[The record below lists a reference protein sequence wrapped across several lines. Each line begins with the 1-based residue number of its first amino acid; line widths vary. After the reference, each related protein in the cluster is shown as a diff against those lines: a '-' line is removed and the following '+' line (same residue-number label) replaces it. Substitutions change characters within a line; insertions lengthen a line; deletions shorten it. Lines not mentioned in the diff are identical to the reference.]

1 MGATTDSKQLTVKD
15 QEGMKAMYALYQ
27 AFIERKS
34 ELLAAIGEHIQ
45 ISFIALMIAVILAI
59 PIAIYGTR
67 HPQWAEGIIGVSAVL
82 QTIPSLALLGLLI
95 PFVGIGEK
103 PAIIALVIYSLL
115 PILRNTY
122 TGVRQIDR
130 NLIEASDA
138 MGMNGWQRLWR
149 VELPLAL
156 PFIMSGIRT
165 ATVLVIGTTTLAA
178 LVGAGGLGKL
188 ILLGI
193 DRNNHDL
200 IILGAV
206 PVAAL
211 AIVFDSLLRFAE
223 RISLIRFRL
232 FAGVGL
238 LCAVLIIVPLFRST
252 AGGKIVIGAKIGA
265 EPEILINMY
274 KLLIEQ
280 ESNLKVEL
288 KPGLGKTT
296 FVFEALKSGGI
307 DIYPEFTGTIVS
319 TFLKENAVSTD
330 RSEVYEQARAGIF
343 RTNDMILLHPMK
355 YNNTYA
361 LAVPKQF
368 AGEHQLK
375 SISDL
380 TRISGDIRA
389 GMTLEF
395 SDREDGYRGIE
406 KLYGLHFA
414 NLKTME
420 PKLRYAAIRTGDIN
434 LIDAYSTDS
443 EIQQYQLTVLDDDK
457 KLFPPY
463 QGASLMRNETL
474 KRHPELEQILNKLG
488 DKITDDDMRKMNY
501 QVNVEQMSAALV
513 AENYL
518 KQAGLLP

>member
-1 MGATTDSKQLTVKD
+1 MN
-15 QEGMKAMYALYQ
+15 ALYQ
-27 AFIERKS
+27 AFMEHKS
-34 ELLAAIGEHIQ
+34 ELFVAIGEHIQ
-45 ISFIALMIAVILAI
+45 ISFIALITAVVIAI

-67 HPQWAEGIIGVSAVL
+67 HPRWAEGIIGVSAVL

-95 PFVGIGEK
+95 PFVGIGKK
-103 PAIIALVIYSLL
+103 PAIIAIVIYSLL

-122 TGVRQIDR
+122 TGIQQIDR
-130 NLIEASDA
+130 NLIEAADA

-178 LVGAGGLGKL
+178 LVGAGGLGNL

-206 PVAAL
+206 PVALL
-211 AIVFDSLLRFAE
+211 AISSDSLLRFAG
-223 RISLIRFRL
+223 RTSLIQLRFYV
-232 FAGVGL
+232 GVGL
-238 LCAVLIIVPLFRST
+238 ICTILILVQLLRGT
-252 AGGKIVIGAKIGA
+252 TGGVIVIGAKIGA

-280 ESNLKVEL
+280 ESNLKVQL

-296 FVFEALKSGGI
+296 FVFEALNSGAI

-319 TFLKENAVSTD
+319 TFLKENAVSTE
-330 RSEVYEQARAGIF
+330 SSKVYEQARAGIYHKS
-343 RTNDMILLHPMK
+343 NMILLHPMK

-361 LAVPKQF
+361 LAVPKQM
-368 AGEHQLK
+368 AEEKQLK

-380 TRISGDIRA
+380 NRVSGEIRA

-414 NLKTME
+414 NIKTME
-420 PKLRYAAIRTGDIN
+420 PKLRYTAIQTGDIN
-434 LIDAYSTDS
+434 LVDAYSTDS

-463 QGASLMRNETL
+463 QGASLMKYETL
-474 KRHPELEQILNKLG
+474 KKHPELERILNKLG
-488 DKITDDDMRKMNY
+488 DKITDDEMRKMNY
-501 QVNVEQMSAALV
+501 QVNVQQMSAGRV
-513 AENYL
+513 AEEYL
-518 KQAGLLP
+518 KQAGLLQ

>member
-1 MGATTDSKQLTVKD
+1 MNS
-15 QEGMKAMYALYQ
+15 LYE
-27 AFIERKS
+27 AFMERKF
-34 ELLAAIGEHIQ
+34 EIIKAIGEHIQ
-45 ISFIALMIAVILAI
+45 ISFIALMIAVVIAI

-67 HPQWAEGIIGVSAVL
+67 RPRWAEGIIGVSAVL

-95 PFVGIGEK
+95 PFVGIGKK
-103 PAIIALVIYSLL
+103 PAIIALIIYSLL

-122 TGVRQIDR
+122 TGIRQIDQ
-130 NLIEASDA
+130 NLIEASNA

-165 ATVLVIGTTTLAA
+165 AMVLVIGTTTLAA

-206 PVAAL
+206 PVALL
-211 AIVFDSLLRFAE
+211 AIAFDYLLRFAE
-223 RISLIRFRL
+223 RTSLIRIRVFV
-232 FAGVGL
+232 GVGL
-238 LCAVLIIVPLFRST
+238 ICAALIIVSLLRGT
-252 AGGKIVIGAKIGA
+252 AAGVIVIGGKLGA

-274 KLLIEQ
+274 KLLIER
-280 ESNLKVEL
+280 ESKIKVEL

-296 FVFEALKSGGI
+296 FVFEALKSGAI

-319 TFLKENAVSTD
+319 TFLKEKAASTNSSD
-330 RSEVYEQARAGIF
+330 VYEQARAGILQ
-343 RTNDMILLHPMK
+343 TNHMVLLHPMK

-361 LAVPKQF
+361 LAVTTQL
-368 AGEHQLK
+368 ADQYQLK
-375 SISDL
+375 TISDL
-380 TRISGDIRA
+380 GRISPKIRP

-414 NLKTME
+414 NIKTME
-420 PKLRYAAIRTGDIN
+420 AKLRYTAIQNGDVN
-434 LIDAYSTDS
+434 LVDAYSTDS
-443 EIQQYQLTVLDDDK
+443 EIQQYHLTVLEDDK

-463 QGASLMRNETL
+463 QGASLLRQETL
-474 KRHPELEQILNKLG
+474 EKYPELERILNKLG

-501 QVNVEQMSAALV
+501 QVNVEQMSAAQV
-513 AENYL
+513 AQNYL
-518 KQAGLLP
+518 KQTGLLP

>member
-1 MGATTDSKQLTVKD
+1 MN
-15 QEGMKAMYALYQ
+15 ALYQ
-27 AFIERKS
+27 AFMEHKS
-34 ELLAAIGEHIQ
+34 ELFVALGEHIQ
-45 ISFIALMIAVILAI
+45 ISFIALIIAVVIAI

-67 HPQWAEGIIGVSAVL
+67 HPRWAEGIIGVSAVL

-95 PFVGIGEK
+95 PFVGIGKK
-103 PAIIALVIYSLL
+103 PAIIAIVIYSLL

-122 TGVRQIDR
+122 TGIQQIDR
-130 NLIEASDA
+130 NLIEASNA

-165 ATVLVIGTTTLAA
+165 ATVLIIGTTTLAA
-178 LVGAGGLGKL
+178 LVGAGGLGNL

-206 PVAAL
+206 PVALL
-211 AIVFDSLLRFAE
+211 AISSDSLLRFAG
-223 RISLIRFRL
+223 RTSLIQLRFYV
-232 FAGVGL
+232 GVGL
-238 LCAVLIIVPLFRST
+238 ICTILILVQLLRGT
-252 AGGKIVIGAKIGA
+252 AGGVIVIGAKIGA

-280 ESNLKVEL
+280 ESNLKVQL

-296 FVFEALKSGGI
+296 FVFEALNSGAI

-319 TFLKENAVSTD
+319 TFLKENAVSTES
-330 RSEVYEQARAGIF
+330 SEVYEQARAGIYQKS
-343 RTNDMILLHPMK
+343 NMILLHPMK

-361 LAVPKQF
+361 LAVPKQM
-368 AGEHQLK
+368 AEEKQIK

-380 TRISGDIRA
+380 NRVSGDIRA

-414 NLKTME
+414 NIKTME
-420 PKLRYAAIRTGDIN
+420 PKLRYTAIQTGDIN
-434 LIDAYSTDS
+434 LVDAYSTDS

-463 QGASLMRNETL
+463 QGASLMRYETL
-474 KRHPELEQILNKLG
+474 KKHPELERILNKLG
-488 DKITDDDMRKMNY
+488 DKITDDEMRKMNY
-501 QVNVEQMSAALV
+501 QVNVQQMSAGRV
-513 AENYL
+513 AEEYL
-518 KQAGLLP
+518 KQAGLLR